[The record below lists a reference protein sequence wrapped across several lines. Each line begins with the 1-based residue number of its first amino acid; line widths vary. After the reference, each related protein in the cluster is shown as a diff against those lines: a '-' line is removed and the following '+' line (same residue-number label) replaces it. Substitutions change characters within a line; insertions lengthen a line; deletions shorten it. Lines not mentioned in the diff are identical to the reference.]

1 MTGLRVKQ
9 TFRLPP
15 DIARDLAQHARSRR
29 VSQAAIVEAALSSF
43 LSPDGADRLE
53 AAISRRL
60 DRIGRQLDRMECNVG
75 LANETIALFI
85 RFWLTANPPVPDDA
99 RAAAQAMGK
108 ERWERFVESLSRRME
123 TGPRLLDEISRDVT
137 GDAAEP

>member
-60 DRIGRQLDRMECNVG
+60 DRIGRQLDRMEWNVG

>member
-1 MTGLRVKQ
+1 VTGLRIKQ

-15 DIARDLAQHARSRR
+15 EIARGLAQHARSRR

-60 DRIGRQLDRMECNVG
+60 DRIGRQLDRVEWNVC

-85 RFWLTANPPVPDDA
+85 RFWLTANPPMPDDA

-123 TGPRLLDEISRDVT
+123 NGPRLMDEISRDIV
-137 GDAAEP
+137 GAAEEA